1 MAALFA
7 VVLVPAITKAQLTLQ
22 LNSSPPCLLSTDAN
36 GAPLYGPCA
45 ASSTLNGYIQL
56 LYRFGLGIGGILA
69 VGMIV
74 WGSILISIS
83 GSVDKE
89 REGRDFITSAL
100 FGLVLLFGAYLLL
113 NQINPSLTSL
123 VPPSAP
129 AVTSAAPTTQQPC
142 NNCANIS
149 TTNAIIEIQCATIGN
164 CQLNSSLWSKLQVA
178 ASNFHNNFPAE
189 SIAITEAYPPA
200 SQHQSTCHKNGTC
213 ADIALRPQNE
223 QPDCSILTALL
234 TDLSNAGLS
243 PINEYFNAPSPCTG
257 KKFEYT
263 TAGNIHVNM

>member
-1 MAALFA
+1 MILPAVTHALD
-7 VVLVPAITKAQLTLQ
+7 LQ

-45 ASSTLNGYIQL
+45 ATSSLNGYIQL
-56 LYRFGLGIGGILA
+56 IYRFGLGIGGILA

-83 GSVDKE
+83 GSIDKE

-100 FGLVLLFGAYLLL
+100 FGLALLFGAYLLL
-113 NQINPSLTSL
+113 SQINPNLTSL
-123 VPPSAP
+123 IPPSAP
-129 AVTSAAPTTQQPC
+129 AVTPTAPAAQQPC
-142 NNCANIS
+142 DSCTNIS
-149 TTNAIIEIQCATIGN
+149 ITSGITEIKCTTGN
-164 CQLNSSLWSKLQVA
+164 CQLNSSLWSKLRVA
-178 ASNFHNNFPAE
+178 ANNFYND
-189 SIAITEAYPPA
+189 SNHSGTIAVTEAYPPA
-200 SQHQSTCHKNGTC
+200 AQHQSTCHQNGTC

-223 QPDCSILTALL
+223 QPNCSILNALL

-243 PINEYFNAPSPCTG
+243 PVNEYFEAPSPCTG

-263 TAGNIHVNM
+263 TGGNIHVNM